1 MRKGTTMSR
10 YEVGERIASG
20 GNASVWAARDRRLGR
35 EVAVKRLHPHLRD
48 DAKARARFAQEATA
62 ASRVRHPNVV
72 TVLDAGED
80 DSGPYLVMEL
90 VRGGTL
96 REILVREGALGA
108 DRAVAIAS
116 QLAGAL
122 AAAHR
127 AGVTHRDIK
136 PENVMLDDGNR
147 VVLTD
152 FGIASSGREDTRVTT
167 EGAVVGTVDYMAPER
182 AIGQPGGPAA
192 DVYSLGLV
200 VYEML
205 TGRTPFRGGNPV
217 AVALAHLSE
226 PPPPPSNYADVPPA
240 LEALVLRALA
250 KEPGRRFPS
259 AVEFLAALEAATGAA
274 ASSTAELPAVRIS
287 WRRARRLAHRFTR
300 ERTSRAAAAAYAVA
314 GSMSTYLALLLVG

>member
-1 MRKGTTMSR
+1 MSR
-10 YEVGERIASG
+10 YEIGERIASG
-20 GNASVWAARDRRLGR
+20 GNASVWAGRDRRLDR
-35 EVAVKRLHPHLRD
+35 PVAVKRLHPHLRD
-48 DAKARARFAQEATA
+48 DAKARRRFAQEAAA

-72 TVLDAGED
+72 TVLDAGD
-80 DSGPYLVMEL
+80 DADGPFLVMEL

-96 REILVREGALGA
+96 REALVSDGPFDAGRTV
-108 DRAVAIAS
+108 AVAT

-136 PENVMLDDGNR
+136 PENIMLDEGGR

-152 FGIASSGREDTRVTT
+152 FGIASSGQHDDRVTT

-182 AIGQPGGPAA
+182 AIGQPGGPPA

-217 AVALAHLSE
+217 AVALAHMSE
-226 PPPPPSNYADVPPA
+226 PPPPPSRYADVPPA

-250 KEPGRRFPS
+250 KEPARRYPS
-259 AVEFLAALEAATGAA
+259 AQEFLAALQAVTGPAAAT
-274 ASSTAELPAVRIS
+274 TAELPALRRS
-287 WRRARRLAHRFTR
+287 WRRARRFAHRVTR
-300 ERTSRAAAAAYAVA
+300 ERTSRAAAATYAVL
-314 GSMSTYLALLLVG
+314 GSMSTYVALLLVG

>member
-1 MRKGTTMSR
+1 MGR
-10 YEVGERIASG
+10 YEIGERVASG
-20 GNASVWAARDRRLGR
+20 GNASVWTARDRRLGR
-35 EVAVKRLHPHLRD
+35 DVAVKRLHEHLRD
-48 DAKARARFAQEATA
+48 DAKARARFAQEAAA

-80 DSGPYLVMEL
+80 AEGPYLVMEL

-96 REILVREGALGA
+96 RHLLAREGAMAA
-108 DRAVAIAS
+108 DRAADIAA

-136 PENVMLDDGNR
+136 PENVMLDEGSR

-152 FGIASSGREDTRVTT
+152 FGIASSAARDERVTT

-192 DVYSLGLV
+192 DVYSLGIVL
-200 VYEML
+200 YEML

-217 AVALAHLSE
+217 AVALAHMSE
-226 PPPPPSNYADVPPA
+226 PPPPPGNYADVPPA
-240 LEALVLRALA
+240 LEALVLKALA

-259 AVEFLAALEAATGAA
+259 AVEFLAALEAATGPAA
-274 ASSTAELPAVRIS
+274 AATNELPVLRRS
-287 WRRARRLAHRFTR
+287 WRTTRRFAHRFTR